1 MVSGM
6 GSILNMRDQKR
17 EKTADNIPLRSV
29 RSPAELWE
37 KLMKEVNLKRFAGPF
52 KEKEIPFKYFAQS
65 PIGLVPKAG
74 NKTRL
79 IFHLSYD
86 FPVSKQKSINAHT
99 DKEHCRVKYR
109 DLDEAVRI
117 GLQLLENQKRGSAKK
132 IFSLKTDLSAAFR
145 MIPLAR
151 NCWKWLL
158 MKARNPGS
166 GSEEWSFFLRQ
177 MFAFWT
183 QYKLCDFSMF
193 LECIETLVGV
203 CHQHQGLCCKLFR

>member
-1 MVSGM
+1 MKHEDISLCANYDIKHIVTPVKVDVLERLLKVSKYDKEETDFLVNGLRN
-6 GSILNMRDQKR
+6 GFDIKYEGPEERKDY
-17 EKTADNIPLRSV
+17 ADNIPLRSV
-29 RSPAELWE
+29 GSPAELWE

-52 KEKEIPFKYFAQS
+52 KEKEIPFKYFPQS

-117 GLQLLENQKRGSAKK
+117 GLRLLENQKKG
-132 IFSLKTDLSAAFR
+132 
-145 MIPLAR
+145 
-151 NCWKWLL
+151 
-158 MKARNPGS
+158 
-166 GSEEWSFFLRQ
+166 
-177 MFAFWT
+177 
-183 QYKLCDFSMF
+183 
-193 LECIETLVGV
+193 
-203 CHQHQGLCCKLFR
+203 